1 MPLPRCACSTRSI
14 PRRVPS
20 QQRVAQRR
28 SMTARSVAGL
38 SGCSR
43 ATRTS
48 SLWRPSVSSACATRR
63 AHASR
68 TSSPPMCRRGSH
80 RWPGSSTLH
89 TRHAAAVSQADDAP
103 GRAQLNARMVDRMK
117 ESGAIRSPQIEA
129 AFRATPRHLFLPG
142 VGHDLVYSGQALITR
157 SDPEKG
163 PTSSSSEVFIMG
175 PMLEALAIEEGQRI
189 LEIGVGTGYNAALL
203 ERLVGAAGTV
213 VSIDVQADVA
223 EEAREHLAS
232 AGHSRVRVIAGDG
245 YAGYAALAPYD
256 RIIATASVRDVPV
269 AWRDQLREGGLLV
282 VPMRFRAGS
291 QMVVAFKR
299 AGDRLD
305 SVGVVSGGFMPL
317 RTEHATLERPLTFGG
332 DWELTLDAPRE
343 GDGKL
348 LEELLKSEPR
358 IEPFRAY
365 PWQVTFSLIGLVE
378 PDWIVVRQKQRP
390 TTWWGLLDRPS
401 RSVALLWPMPL
412 PLASPRSS
420 LLIYGGSGARD
431 RLVARID
438 ELADVKVE
446 GLHVRAAP
454 AHAPHLSTDIVFE
467 GKNFSY
473 AIDWREVTAG

>member
-1 MPLPRCACSTRSI
+1 
-14 PRRVPS
+14 
-20 QQRVAQRR
+20 
-28 SMTARSVAGL
+28 
-38 SGCSR
+38 
-43 ATRTS
+43 
-48 SLWRPSVSSACATRR
+48 
-63 AHASR
+63 
-68 TSSPPMCRRGSH
+68 
-80 RWPGSSTLH
+80 
-89 TRHAAAVSQADDAP
+89 
-103 GRAQLNARMVDRMK
+103 MVDRMK
-117 ESGAIRSPQIEA
+117 ESGAIRSPRIEA
-129 AFRATPRHLFLPG
+129 AFRETPRHLFLPG
-142 VGHDLVYSGQALITR
+142 VGHDLVYSGQALITH

-203 ERLVGAAGTV
+203 DRLVGAGGTV
-213 VSIDVQADVA
+213 VSIDVQSDVA

-245 YAGYAALAPYD
+245 YAGHAPLAPYD

-282 VPMRFRAGS
+282 VPMRLRAGS
-291 QMVVAFKR
+291 QMVVTFKR
-299 AGDRLD
+299 AGDRMD

-332 DWELTLDAPRE
+332 DWELTLDAPRD
-343 GDGKL
+343 GDGDL
-348 LEELLKSEPR
+348 VEQLLKSEPR

-401 RSVALLWPMPL
+401 RSVALVWPMPL

-438 ELADVKVE
+438 ELTDLKVE
-446 GLHVRAAP
+446 GLRVRAVEVDAP
-454 AHAPHLSTDIVFE
+454 RPSAGIVFE
-467 GKNFSY
+467 GRNFAY
-473 AIDWREVTAG
+473 LIEWDAARATASRSAS